1 MIGVAQE
8 ILMLDIKLS
17 VFICLMILALSCA
30 GAPAKSGRTL
40 HTDEQV
46 AALRADPTS
55 AANVES
61 LRAACDYLL
70 KMSDEELCQF
80 VPPPDLPRAL
90 NVHFGVDCPIHG
102 AEIFK
107 AGGHY
112 PWKLDPA
119 RPFKVTCPVGGETYP
134 SNDFATYYKAGR
146 KDKLDTH
153 ERYVDDGY
161 GWINDKG
168 ERFWF
173 VGYYVFWQ
181 RWRDEVIPGIE
192 NLARL
197 YLRTGD
203 PAVAHKGCVMLARL
217 AQVYPD
223 MDYRTQAYH
232 NGQWP
237 AGIGGKILDY
247 VWENSTARSFA
258 TAVDDLWPAL
268 ALKDDPALAAW
279 LGDRGVTDLQDYA
292 LARLVNEDEKA
303 VMDGNI
309 RGNMIFQETLLH
321 CATVHD
327 NHDAARGVTTE
338 QAVDWIM
345 WGPGQMGTMLANG
358 VTNDGAGCENTP
370 GYNGMWMTSFY
381 SLADKLK
388 PFGCDLFAFG
398 GGKLK
403 KMADYYLDITVAG
416 KYVPSIGDINGTTN
430 PQSRIWDAGILRR
443 AFDVYHD
450 PRHARALIQLGTP
463 AKELYPD
470 AGAAELK
477 RIEREATDLGLV
489 TRSLGGYGLAVLE
502 SGSNDNKRAVA
513 MYYGSQG
520 AWHGHKDRL
529 NIEYIA
535 HDRTYMMEMGYPA
548 HWGDKA
554 DEWTMGTAS
563 HYVVLVDEEGHRGK
577 PAGELH
583 ALADSPMVK
592 LMDASAERVYP
603 DTVPLYRRAVAMID
617 VGLRDSYLVDI
628 FRVRGGHQHDYDF
641 HGLPDGT
648 MSLEGVELDPPH
660 PGTVAG
666 DNVPFGQRPENYKGS
681 GYYYLSNAR
690 YGKPQ
695 GAWRAAWR
703 QADGNSLRLWMLDG
717 SCQELV
723 VADCEP
729 EFKPNAPKEIKY
741 LMARNRGDNLTSVF
755 AGVIEP
761 YLRRPRIDSMRR
773 LRVTRCDATD
783 DVTALQ
789 VQLGRRTDDIVS
801 SLTGKPCWLETGL
814 SAHAEFAAMSFD
826 HAGLLFGVIANGR
839 SLSHKG
845 VEITCG
851 GPVERHIAAVDY
863 SHNEITLDG
872 PLPAEGA
879 LLGVV
884 VIIGDGKHSTN
895 YTIRS
900 VRIEGGRA
908 VLGFGDVSPL
918 IGMGVVAGTDTRKG
932 TLTTP
937 TDLWGYGGKFKAL
950 SMPGM
955 ALLNEA
961 RTAAFPI
968 AALNGN
974 TFTVAD
980 RRGLRKAMTDVD
992 GDGRAMFYVCD
1003 VKVGDAVR
1011 IPANVSITRKRIG
1024 EYDIRAT
1031 LPAKIT
1037 LPAEDI
1043 QAYFASSDGQ
1053 RRLLLAEPAADS
1065 LTFRVTPDL
1074 LR

>member
-1 MIGVAQE
+1 MIGAAQE
-8 ILMLDIKLS
+8 IMMPDMKVTLLVALMA
-17 VFICLMILALSCA
+17 VALTCA
-30 GAPAKSGRTL
+30 GASAKSGRAL

-46 AALRADPTS
+46 AALRADPGS
-55 AANVES
+55 AANIAG

-70 KMSDEELCQF
+70 KMSDEELWQF

-90 NVHFGVDCPIHG
+90 NVRFGTGCPVHG
-102 AEIFK
+102 TAIFE

-119 RPFKVTCPVGGETYP
+119 KPFKVTCPVGGETYP
-134 SNDFATYYKAGR
+134 SNDFAAYLKAGR
-146 KDKLDTH
+146 KEKLDTH
-153 ERYVDDGY
+153 QRYVDDGY
-161 GWINDKG
+161 GWINEKG
-168 ERFWF
+168 EHFWF
-173 VGYYVFWQ
+173 VGYYVFWR
-181 RWRDEVIPGIE
+181 RWRDEVIPGIG

-197 YLRTGD
+197 YLLKGD
-203 PAVAHKGCVMLARL
+203 PEVAHKGCVMLARL
-217 AQVYPD
+217 AQIYPD

-247 VWENSTARSFA
+247 VWENSTARTFA

-279 LGDRGVTDLQDYA
+279 LAERGITDLPDYA
-292 LARLVNEDEKA
+292 LTRLVNEDEKA

-321 CATVHD
+321 CATVHN
-327 NHDAARGVTTE
+327 NHDPARGVTTE
-338 QAVDWIM
+338 QALDWIM

-381 SLADKLK
+381 SLADRLT
-388 PFGCDLFAFG
+388 PFGYDLFAFG

-430 PQSRIWDAGILRR
+430 PQSRIWDAGILLR

-463 AKELYPD
+463 AKALYPN
-470 AGAAELK
+470 ASAAELK
-477 RIEREATDLGLV
+477 RTEAGASELGLV

-502 SGSNDNKRAVA
+502 SGSGDNKRAVA

-563 HYVVLVDEEGHRGK
+563 HYVVLVDEQGHHGK

-603 DTVPLYRRAVAMID
+603 GIASLYRRTVAMID
-617 VGLRDSYLVDI
+617 VGPRESYLVDI

-641 HGLPDGT
+641 HGLPDGEMT
-648 MSLEGVELDPPH
+648 VDGVALDAPH

-666 DNVPFGQRPENYKGS
+666 DNVRFGQRPENYQGS
-681 GYYYLSNAR
+681 GYYYLSKAR
-690 YGKPQ
+690 YGKPH
-695 GAWRAAWR
+695 GPWRAAWR
-703 QADGNSLRLWMLDG
+703 QADGNGLRLWMLDG
-717 SCQELV
+717 SCQEV
-723 VADCEP
+723 IVADCEP

-741 LMARNRGDNLTSVF
+741 LLARSRGENLESTF
-755 AGVIEP
+755 AAVIEP
-761 YLRRPRIDSMRR
+761 SLRRPRIDSVRR
-773 LRVTRCDATD
+773 MRVTRRGATD
-783 DVTALQ
+783 DITALE
-789 VQLGRRTDDIVS
+789 VKLGRRTDEIVS
-801 SLTGKPCWLETGL
+801 SLNGASCRLETGL
-814 SAHAEFAAMSFD
+814 RAGAEFAAMSFD
-826 HAGLLFGVIANGR
+826 HAGVLFAAIANGR
-839 SLSHKG
+839 SLSHRG
-845 VEITCG
+845 AEITCD
-851 GPVERHIAAVDY
+851 GPVERHIATIDY

-872 PLPAEGA
+872 PLAAASALVGA
-879 LLGVV
+879 V

-900 VRIEGGRA
+900 VRQEGRRA

-918 IGMGVVAGTDTRKG
+918 IGMGVIGDIDVRRG

-961 RTAAFPI
+961 HTTAFPI
-968 AALNGN
+968 TALNGN
-974 TFTVAD
+974 TFTVGN
-980 RRGLRKAMTDVD
+980 RRELRNAMTDAD
-992 GDGRAMFYVCD
+992 GDGRAMFHVCD
-1003 VKVGDAVR
+1003 FKIGDTVR
-1011 IPANVSITRKRIG
+1011 IPANVSVTRKRIG
-1024 EYDIRAT
+1024 EYEVRAT
-1031 LPAKIT
+1031 VPAKIT
-1037 LPAEDI
+1037 LPVGDIRAYLGLPDGGRRPLPAE
-1043 QAYFASSDGQ
+1043 F
-1053 RRLLLAEPAADS
+1053 AADG
-1065 LTFRVTPDL
+1065 LTLKVTPDL